1 MTRNYKH
8 TQEQEIN
15 KYFSHSELNMWE
27 KSKKDKSHDKKMSD
41 DEINTKY
48 ESGNSRI
55 LMEFNREKL
64 PLFVQALTKPDYM
77 DLRPFFQRRPRWKPE
92 QQSLLIESFIINLPV
107 PPVILYEKKYNSY
120 EVIDGQQ
127 RISALRDFYED
138 KLILT
143 GLQLWPELNG
153 RKYSNLPTEI
163 QAGIDRRT
171 LSSIV
176 VITESAKTV
185 EHAMYLKRLTFERL
199 NTGGVELS
207 NQEIRNCLYHGQ
219 FNDSLIELADDPT
232 FKNAWGIPD
241 SDRNDPAKE
250 KEKEKNN
257 LYKKMEDVELILRF
271 FALRHYEFFK
281 GNLEN
286 FLDLYMI
293 KSLDFSQEDT
303 AFLKSIFKQ
312 TLNIAYD
319 IYGGHLFR
327 PYILNKDKNWD
338 WADEPYKA
346 YYDAVMVAFS
356 KNLANA
362 QILKQRKSQVI
373 EATQKLLKS
382 DKSELFRGKGKNT
395 KADIQKRLNLFE
407 EMLSQVIRS
416 N

>member
-1 MTRNYKH
+1 MTRTYQHN
-8 TQEQEIN
+8 QEKEIN
-15 KYFSHSELNMWE
+15 QLLSPSE
-27 KSKKDKSHDKKMSD
+27 KSMWDKPKKDKSNDKKMSD
-41 DEINTKY
+41 EEINTKY
-48 ESGNSRI
+48 ESGYSRI

-64 PLFVQALTKPDYM
+64 PLFVEALKKPDYM
-77 DLRPFFQRRPRWKPE
+77 DLRPFFQRRPRWKAE

-107 PPVILYEKKYNSY
+107 PPVILYEKKFNSY

-138 KLILT
+138 RLILT

-176 VITESAKTV
+176 VITESAKTL
-185 EHAMYLKRLTFERL
+185 EDAMYLKRLTFERL

-219 FNDSLIELADDPT
+219 FNHSLIELADHPI
-232 FKNAWGIPD
+232 FKSAWGIPD
-241 SDRNDPAKE
+241 SDRNE
-250 KEKEKNN
+250 REKNN

-271 FALRHYEFFK
+271 FALRHHEKFK
-281 GNLEN
+281 GNLKN

-303 AFLKSIFKQ
+303 AFLKSIFKD
-312 TLNIAYD
+312 TINLAYD
-319 IYGGHLFR
+319 IYGENLFR
-327 PYILNKDKNWD
+327 PYILDKSKNWE
-338 WADEPYKA
+338 WEDEARKA

-356 KNLANA
+356 KNLPNA
-362 QILKQRKSQVI
+362 HILKQNKNQVI
-373 EATQKLLKS
+373 DATKELLKA

-395 KADIQKRLNLFE
+395 KNDIQRRLNSFE
-407 EMLSQVIRS
+407 QMLSQVIMS
-416 N
+416 E

>member
-1 MTRNYKH
+1 MTRTYKQ
-8 TQEQEIN
+8 TQEKEIN
-15 KYFSHSELNMWE
+15 QYFSPYELNMWD
-27 KSKKDKSHDKKMSD
+27 KSKKEKSHDKKMSD

-64 PLFVQALTKPDYM
+64 PLFVDALTKPGYM

-176 VITESAKTV
+176 VITESAKTL
-185 EHAMYLKRLTFERL
+185 EDAMYLKRLTFERL

-241 SDRNDPAKE
+241 SDLRE
-250 KEKEKNN
+250 REQNN
-257 LYKKMEDVELILRF
+257 LYKKMEDVELVLRF
-271 FALRHYEFFK
+271 FALRHYENFK
-281 GNLEN
+281 GTLES
-286 FLDLYMI
+286 FMDLYMI
-293 KSLDFSQEDT
+293 QSLDFSKEDT
-303 AFLKSIFKQ
+303 AFLSDIFKN
-312 TLNIAYD
+312 TISIAYD
-319 IYGGHLFR
+319 IYGKHLFR
-327 PYILNKDKNWD
+327 PYILDKSKNWN
-338 WADEPYKA
+338 WAEEPYKA

-356 KNLANA
+356 KNLSNA
-362 QILKQRKSQVI
+362 QILKQKKNQVI
-373 EATQKLLKS
+373 DATQQLLKA

-395 KADIQKRLNLFE
+395 KTDIQKRLNSFE
-407 EMLSQVIRS
+407 QMLSQVILS
-416 N
+416 K

>member
-1 MTRNYKH
+1 MTRTYKH
-8 TQEQEIN
+8 TQEKEIN
-15 KYFSHSELNMWE
+15 KYFSPSELNMWE
-27 KSKKDKSHDKKMSD
+27 RSKKDNSNDKEMSD
-41 DEINTKY
+41 EEINTRY
-48 ESGNSRI
+48 ESGQNRI

-64 PLFVQALTKPDYM
+64 PLFVDALKKPGYM

-107 PPVILYEKKYNSY
+107 PPVILYEKKFNSY

-127 RISALRDFYED
+127 RISALRDFYDD

-143 GLQLWPELNG
+143 GLQLWPELNN

-163 QAGIDRRT
+163 RAGIDRRT

-185 EHAMYLKRLTFERL
+185 EEAMYLKRLTFERL

-219 FNDSLIELADDPT
+219 FNDSLIELADNPI
-232 FKNAWGIPD
+232 FKSAWGIPE
-241 SDRNDPAKE
+241 SDEREN
-250 KEKEKNN
+250 NN

-271 FALRHYEFFK
+271 FALRHYQNFK
-281 GNLEN
+281 GNLEK
-286 FLDLYMI
+286 FMDSYMI
-293 KSLDFSQEDT
+293 KSSYFSQEDIE
-303 AFLKSIFKQ
+303 FLKHIFIETIK
-312 TLNIAYD
+312 ISFD
-319 IYGGHLFR
+319 IYGEYLFK
-327 PYILNKDKNWD
+327 PYILDKSKNWT

-356 KNLANA
+356 KNLPNA
-362 QILKQRKSQVI
+362 QILKQKKNQVI
-373 EATQKLLKS
+373 DATQQLLKA
-382 DKSELFRGKGKNT
+382 DKSESFRGKGKNT
-395 KADIQKRLNLFE
+395 KNDIQKRLNSFE
-407 EMLSQVIRS
+407 EMLSQVIMS

>member
-1 MTRNYKH
+1 MTRTYKQ
-8 TQEQEIN
+8 TQEKEIN
-15 KYFSHSELNMWE
+15 QYFSPSELNMWD
-27 KSKKDKSHDKKMSD
+27 KSKKEKSHDKKMSD

-64 PLFVQALTKPDYM
+64 PLFVDALTKPGYM

-176 VITESAKTV
+176 VITESAKTL
-185 EHAMYLKRLTFERL
+185 EDAMYLKRLTFERL

-232 FKNAWGIPD
+232 FKNVWGIPD
-241 SDRNDPAKE
+241 SDLRE
-250 KEKEKNN
+250 REQNN
-257 LYKKMEDVELILRF
+257 LYKKMEDVELVLRF
-271 FALRHYEFFK
+271 FALRHYENFK
-281 GNLEN
+281 GTLES
-286 FLDLYMI
+286 FMDLYMI
-293 KSLDFSQEDT
+293 QSLDFSKEDT
-303 AFLKSIFKQ
+303 AFLSDIFKN
-312 TLNIAYD
+312 TISIAYD
-319 IYGGHLFR
+319 IYGKHLFR
-327 PYILNKDKNWD
+327 PYILDKSKNWN
-338 WADEPYKA
+338 WAEEPYKA

-356 KNLANA
+356 KNLSNA
-362 QILKQRKSQVI
+362 QILKQKKNQVI
-373 EATQKLLKS
+373 DATQQLLKA

-395 KADIQKRLNLFE
+395 KTDIQKRLNSFE
-407 EMLSQVIRS
+407 QMLSQVILS
-416 N
+416 K

>member
-1 MTRNYKH
+1 MTKTYKQ
-8 TQEQEIN
+8 TQEKEIN
-15 KYFSHSELNMWE
+15 QYFSPSELNMWE
-27 KSKKDKSHDKKMSD
+27 KLKKEKSHDEKMSD

-64 PLFVQALTKPDYM
+64 PLFVDALTKPGYM

-185 EHAMYLKRLTFERL
+185 EHAMFLKRLTFERL

-207 NQEIRNCLYHGQ
+207 NQEIRNCLYQGQ
-219 FNDSLIELADDPT
+219 FNDSLIELANNNPI
-232 FKNAWGIPD
+232 FKSAWDIPD
-241 SDRNDPAKE
+241 SDSRDE
-250 KEKEKNN
+250 LEKNN

-271 FALRHYEFFK
+271 FALRHYENFK
-281 GNLEN
+281 GNLEK
-286 FLDLYMI
+286 FMDLYMI

-303 AFLKSIFKQ
+303 AFLSGIFKD
-312 TLNIAYD
+312 TINIAYD
-319 IYGGHLFR
+319 IYGGHLFK
-327 PYILNKDKNWD
+327 PYILNKSKSWD

-356 KNLANA
+356 KNLPNA
-362 QILKQRKSQVI
+362 QILKQKKNQVI
-373 EATQKLLKS
+373 DATQQLLKA
-382 DKSELFRGKGKNT
+382 DKSELFRGRGKNT

-407 EMLSQVIRS
+407 EMLSQVILS
-416 N
+416 K

>member
-1 MTRNYKH
+1 MTRTYKQ
-8 TQEQEIN
+8 TQEKEIN
-15 KYFSHSELNMWE
+15 QYFSPSELNMWD
-27 KSKKDKSHDKKMSD
+27 KSKKEKSHDKKMSD

-64 PLFVQALTKPDYM
+64 PLFVDALTKPGYM

-176 VITESAKTV
+176 VITESAKTL
-185 EHAMYLKRLTFERL
+185 EDAMYLKRLTFERL

-241 SDRNDPAKE
+241 SDLRE
-250 KEKEKNN
+250 REQNN
-257 LYKKMEDVELILRF
+257 LYKKMEDVELVLRF
-271 FALRHYEFFK
+271 FALRHYENFK
-281 GNLEN
+281 GTLES
-286 FLDLYMI
+286 FMDLYMI
-293 KSLDFSQEDT
+293 QSLDFSKEDT
-303 AFLKSIFKQ
+303 AFLSDIFKN
-312 TLNIAYD
+312 TISIAYD
-319 IYGGHLFR
+319 IYGKHLFR
-327 PYILNKDKNWD
+327 PYILDKSKNWN
-338 WADEPYKA
+338 WAEEPYKA

-356 KNLANA
+356 KNLSNA
-362 QILKQRKSQVI
+362 QILKQKKNQVI
-373 EATQKLLKS
+373 DATQQLLKA

-395 KADIQKRLNLFE
+395 KTDIQKRLNSFE
-407 EMLSQVIRS
+407 QMLSQVILS
-416 N
+416 K

>member
-1 MTRNYKH
+1 MTRTYKH
-8 TQEQEIN
+8 TQEKEIN
-15 KYFSHSELNMWE
+15 QYFSPSEINMWE
-27 KSKKDKSHDKKMSD
+27 KSKKDKLNDQKMSD

-48 ESGNSRI
+48 ESGQSRI

-64 PLFVQALTKPDYM
+64 PLFVDALKKPDYM

-107 PPVILYEKKYNSY
+107 PSVILYEKKYNSY

-127 RISALRDFYED
+127 RITALRDFYED

-153 RKYSNLPTEI
+153 RKYSNLPKEI
-163 QAGIDRRT
+163 KAGIDRRT

-185 EHAMYLKRLTFERL
+185 EDAMYLKRLTFERL

-219 FNDSLIELADDPT
+219 FNDSLIELADHPI
-232 FKNAWGIPD
+232 FKSAWGIPD
-241 SDRNDPAKE
+241 SDLHER
-250 KEKEKNN
+250 EKNN
-257 LYKKMEDVELILRF
+257 LYKKMEDVELTLRF
-271 FALRHYEFFK
+271 FALRHYENFK

-286 FLDLYMI
+286 FMDLYMI
-293 KSLDFSQEDT
+293 QSLNFSKKDT
-303 AFLKSIFKQ
+303 AFLSGIFKE
-312 TLNIAYD
+312 TINIAYD
-319 IYGGHLFR
+319 IYGEHLFR
-327 PYILNKDKNWD
+327 PYILDKSKKWNW
-338 WADEPYKA
+338 AEEPYKA

-356 KNLANA
+356 KNLPNA
-362 QILKQRKSQVI
+362 QILKDKKHQVI
-373 EATQKLLKS
+373 DATQQLLKA

-395 KADIQKRLNLFE
+395 KTDIKKRLSSFE
-407 EMLSQVIRS
+407 QMLSQVILS
-416 N
+416 K

>member
-1 MTRNYKH
+1 MIRTYKH
-8 TQEQEIN
+8 NQEKEIN
-15 KYFSHSELNMWE
+15 QYLSPSEINMWE
-27 KSKKDKSHDKKMSD
+27 KSKKNKSNDKKMSD
-41 DEINTKY
+41 EEINTKY
-48 ESGNSRI
+48 ESGHSRI

-64 PLFVQALTKPDYM
+64 PLFVDALKKPDYM

-143 GLQLWPELNG
+143 GLQLWPELND

-163 QAGIDRRT
+163 KAGIDRRT

-176 VITESAKTV
+176 VITESAKTT
-185 EHAMYLKRLTFERL
+185 EDAMYLKRLTFERL
-199 NTGGVELS
+199 NTGGIELS

-219 FNDSLIELADDPT
+219 FNDSLIELANDPI
-232 FKNAWGIPD
+232 FKDAWGIPD
-241 SDRNDPAKE
+241 YYEREN
-250 KEKEKNN
+250 NN

-271 FALRHYEFFK
+271 FALRHYENFK
-281 GNLEN
+281 GNLEK
-286 FLDLYMI
+286 FMDSYMI
-293 KSLDFSQEDT
+293 KSLDFSKEDIE
-303 AFLKSIFKQ
+303 FLKHIFKD
-312 TLNIAYD
+312 TIEIAFN
-319 IYGGHLFR
+319 IYGKHLFK
-327 PYILNKDKNWD
+327 PYILDKSNNWN

-356 KNLANA
+356 KNLYNA
-362 QILKQRKSQVI
+362 QILEEKKDQII
-373 EATQKLLKS
+373 EATQKLLKA

-395 KADIQKRLNLFE
+395 KSDIHKRLNSFE
-407 EMLSQVIRS
+407 AMLSQVIMS
-416 N
+416 K

>member
-1 MTRNYKH
+1 MTRTYKH
-8 TQEQEIN
+8 TQEKTMNQC
-15 KYFSHSELNMWE
+15 FSPAELNMWE
-27 KSKKDKSHDKKMSD
+27 KSKKDKLNDPKMSD

-48 ESGNSRI
+48 ESGQSRI

-64 PLFVQALTKPDYM
+64 PLFVDALKKPDYM
-77 DLRPFFQRRPRWKPE
+77 DLRPFFQRRPRWKAE

-107 PPVILYEKKYNSY
+107 PPVILYEKRYNSY

-153 RKYSNLPTEI
+153 RKYSNLPKEI
-163 QAGIDRRT
+163 KAGIDRRT

-185 EHAMYLKRLTFERL
+185 EDAMYLKRLTFERL

-219 FNDSLIELADDPT
+219 FNDSLIELANYPI
-232 FKNAWGIPD
+232 FKSAWSIPD
-241 SDRNDPAKE
+241 SDRRE
-250 KEKEKNN
+250 QNN

-271 FALRHYEFFK
+271 FALRHYENFK

-286 FLDLYMI
+286 FMDLYMI
-293 KSLDFSQEDT
+293 QSSNFSKEDT
-303 AFLKSIFKQ
+303 TFLSGIFKN
-312 TLNIAYD
+312 TINIAYD
-319 IYGGHLFR
+319 IYGEHLFK
-327 PYILNKDKNWD
+327 PYILDKSKTWNW
-338 WADEPYKA
+338 AEEPYKA
-346 YYDAVMVAFS
+346 YYDAVMVALS
-356 KNLANA
+356 KNLPNA
-362 QILKQRKSQVI
+362 EILKQKKNQVI
-373 EATQKLLKS
+373 DATQQLLKA

-395 KADIQKRLNLFE
+395 KADIQKRLNLFD
-407 EMLSQVIRS
+407 EMLSQVILS
-416 N
+416 K